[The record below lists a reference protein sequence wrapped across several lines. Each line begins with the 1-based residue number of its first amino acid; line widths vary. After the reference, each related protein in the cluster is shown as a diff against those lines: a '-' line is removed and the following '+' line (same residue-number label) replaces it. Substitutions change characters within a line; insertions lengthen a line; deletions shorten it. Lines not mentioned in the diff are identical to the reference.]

1 MKFSFSKNPKTNT
14 PAAFG
19 PDEPE
24 KEDLKTPFDY
34 VKARME
40 MHAIAKV
47 SPVPER
53 SAISNSHQGPLGPAA
68 IAASLQKAPPDSAHI
83 TPSTKVAGL
92 VMMDPSKDPS
102 VKGVSKH
109 IARMKETSEVNEKFK
124 NLLKVKVADREKAKA
139 EEEFGQA
146 PEEFI
151 TGAYLKQKQQS
162 LELEKQL
169 EANESQTKKKDV
181 ANLFKELLGS
191 GSYARTNFQ
200 QPKDQESSKPT
211 QPLPEVTSV
220 APPEIPAGLVKRV
233 LDKIVPES
241 SAEVAKAIEERAK
254 LNVLKIV
261 EQIAAIPDLEDR
273 EEIRMNAKERY
284 LERKRLKQQH
294 DNQP

>member
-169 EANESQTKKKDV
+169 EAN
-181 ANLFKELLGS
+181 
-191 GSYARTNFQ
+191 
-200 QPKDQESSKPT
+200 